1 MDGVA
6 DKNMKTTFFQYKKMY
21 NRIENRLKETS
32 AMTLT
37 EMLAAL
43 LILSM
48 TAVAIAG
55 GVTAVKNAYQ
65 KVTQKAE
72 AQQIL
77 SATAELMTDELSSAL
92 EDEDGGTDG
101 WDFLSGKNGIWMHF
115 ESNHEQ
121 GICKVYGD
129 EEPGTSNGDLGQN
142 TVEENT
148 ADNADQGSKNGVSV
162 PLLSQAA
169 MGNLFYTDYD
179 SYIYE
184 DGCFK
189 VKDLAVYYRN
199 EETNSAERVPAA
211 ILNELVV
218 RAVNLGDTQS

>member
-1 MDGVA
+1 
-6 DKNMKTTFFQYKKMY
+6 MKKLFCRYEKM
-21 NRIENRLKETS
+21 NKRISDRIKETS

-37 EMLAAL
+37 EMLAAV
-43 LILSM
+43 LILAM

-72 AQQIL
+72 AQQVL
-77 SATAELMTDELSSAL
+77 ASTVELMTDEFSSAL
-92 EDEDGGTDG
+92 KEADGGTDG
-101 WDFLSGKNGIWMHF
+101 WDFVSGKNGMWMHF
-115 ESNHEQ
+115 ESSKEQ

-129 EEPGTSNGDLGQN
+129 EDPDVSNGNITRNATDENGTDDSESNMQTN
-142 TVEENT
+142 T
-148 ADNADQGSKNGVSV
+148 GVRV

-199 EETNSAERVPAA
+199 EAENGDDRVPAA
-211 ILNELVV
+211 VLKELVV